1 MIQTQKTI
9 LPVKEMHAYQLTP
22 NEALSTGSVN
32 RVLEHL
38 LKNDDLLRAK
48 LDEGDFKH
56 AIVSWARSAVYKPGD
71 LVCYIGFPKPDV
83 PAAYIL
89 LCVSPTHTEP
99 IAVLKNDL
107 IALADSGWKLI
118 HENTVYLIDSG
129 LLRSEILSPAV
140 HAAMQ
145 KHESDKNTHDSTA
158 ISSIGDFSK
167 LFLKSDL
174 SNYRSSKLKRQD
186 GSDSGAFAE
195 SARFN
200 SSYDQSTKSYSTVV
214 SDGVVELEMTF
225 SFDQRAN
232 QDIEILNPRYF
243 LDPNPVR
250 DKSDAHIFGS
260 YYGEETKDLTLSN
273 GTTYYNIRVPGTN
286 VFSRTIVFDRPF
298 KDSSYMIFQ
307 SAYLPNQF
315 LFAPTASELI
325 SRTMGNNAM
334 FVSRIMFVNKTP
346 VSVTAILPIHS
357 HFSSYGQYA
366 VGVPWVNEFKI
377 NVVGALAC

>member
-1 MIQTQKTI
+1 MIQIPKTI
-9 LPVKEMHAYQLTP
+9 LPVKEINGYQLAP
-22 NEALSTGSVN
+22 NEALSTGAVN

-38 LKNDDLLRAK
+38 LKNDDLLKVK
-48 LDEGDFKH
+48 LNEGDFKH
-56 AIVSWARSAVYKPGD
+56 AIISWSRSAAYKPGD
-71 LVCYIGFPKPDV
+71 LVCYIGFPKPDL

-89 LCVSPTHTEP
+89 VCISPTHTEP

-107 IALADSGWKLI
+107 VALADSGWKLI

-140 HAAMQ
+140 QAAMR
-145 KHESDKNTHDSTA
+145 KHEEDKNMHDSTV
-158 ISSIGDFSK
+158 ISSIDDFSK
-167 LFLKSDL
+167 LFLKNDL
-174 SNYRSSKLKRQD
+174 SNYRSAKLKRQD
-186 GSDSGAFAE
+186 GSESGAFAE

-200 SSYDQSTKSYSTVV
+200 SEYDQSAKSYSTVV

-225 SFDQRAN
+225 SFDQKAN

-286 VFSRTIVFDRPF
+286 VFSHTIVFDKPF
-298 KDSSYMIFQ
+298 KDYSYMIFQ
-307 SAYLPNQF
+307 SSYLPNQF
-315 LFAPTASELI
+315 VFAPTASELV
-325 SRTMGNNAM
+325 SKKMGNNAM
-334 FVSRIMFVNKTP
+334 FTSSIMFVNKTP
-346 VSVTAILPIHS
+346 SSVTAILPIHS
-357 HFSSYGQYA
+357 HFSSYGQHV

-377 NVVGALAC
+377 NVVGVLA